1 MRKIWYL
8 KQEKG
13 QKTKTAKVFLYEKN
27 GHMEGRMDLS
37 AFNDCEKSGKAP
49 LLLHMKDA
57 AGRDIE
63 KINLESGNVSYEGF
77 FQGKGKLKEELA
89 NKLKKIKGEAM
100 LSVTLGKERY
110 LSEGWKDEDIVP
122 EKAGGKSG
130 PEKKTDAMEAG
141 RERGRIEETGGTKEK
156 KRETG
161 NKRENIE
168 EICDKG
174 EETEGAEEKRA
185 EIKETGKDNSE
196 TKAGKRKKK
205 NKEAVRAQEE
215 LEAEELLTEEKE
227 GKRTVQLSVLEDEL
241 LFRSYVHNSF
251 LLHGYYNYGHVVI
264 DESGEEPRL
273 GVPGNYYERE
283 QMVAEMFGFPVFEA
297 AREEEKITNGTFGY
311 FYTKG

>member
-13 QKTKTAKVFLYEKN
+13 QKTKTAKVFLYEKD
-27 GHMEGRMDLS
+27 GHVEGRMDLS
-37 AFNDCEKSGKAP
+37 AFNDCEKGGKAP

-57 AGRDIE
+57 SGRDIE
-63 KINLESGNVSYEGF
+63 KISLESENVLYEGF
-77 FQGKGKLKEELA
+77 FQGKGKIKAELA
-89 NKLKKIKGEAM
+89 DRLKKLKGEAM
-100 LSVTLGKERY
+100 LSVTLGKGRY

-122 EKAGGKSG
+122 EKAGGK
-130 PEKKTDAMEAG
+130 K
-141 RERGRIEETGGTKEK
+141 EETGS
-156 KRETG
+156 
-161 NKRENIE
+161 KRENIE
-168 EICDKG
+168 ETCDKE
-174 EETEGAEEKRA
+174 EETERAEEKRA
-185 EIKETGKDNSE
+185 EIKETGKDNSK

-205 NKEAVRAQEE
+205 NKEAVKAQEE

-297 AREEEKITNGTFGY
+297 AREEERITNGTFGY